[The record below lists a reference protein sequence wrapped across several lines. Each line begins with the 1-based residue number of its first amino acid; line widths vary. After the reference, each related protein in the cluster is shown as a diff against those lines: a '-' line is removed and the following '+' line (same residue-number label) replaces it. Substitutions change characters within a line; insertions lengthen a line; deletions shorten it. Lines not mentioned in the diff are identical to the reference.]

1 MNTVNKIVFFDL
13 ETGGLKVED
22 PLIQLAAAVITVDW
36 EEVDAFE
43 AKIRVDEKAC
53 DPKSLEINSYD
64 QEVWARD
71 ARDERDVISS
81 FQQFLNRHATMRLI
95 SKRSGRPY
103 TVCQIGGHGVV
114 TFDVERLSRAFS
126 RHQLFLPVQRVNVL
140 DTLQGAAWYFQRL
153 QLLLPAQRPEDFKL
167 STLAKFFKIDTT
179 GAHDAL
185 VDVRLSIALARRFI
199 S

>member
-1 MNTVNKIVFFDL
+1 MRKYADDQERIIRVKRLADEWLASGLIDATQHERIAAGLQVDL
-13 ETGGLKVED
+13 RRTNRFLRLTLFGFGL
-22 PLIQLAAAVITVDW
+22 LIIGAAVGLV
-36 EEVDAFE
+36 
-43 AKIRVDEKAC
+43 
-53 DPKSLEINSYD
+53 
-64 QEVWARD
+64 
-71 ARDERDVISS
+71 
-81 FQQFLNRHATMRLI
+81 
-95 SKRSGRPY
+95 
-103 TVCQIGGHGVV
+103 VV

-167 STLAKFFKIDTT
+167 STLAKFFKIDAA